1 MHLDNILVQMFV
13 RNLIQF
19 IILQQVGPKLFKASV
34 LEKNSHWK
42 ERACRYTE
50 SDVSSSEPPNVLRF
64 VKNDFFDYTGLF
76 YIKIWTNNNFTSASS
91 KIVSATSRYFKY
103 EFLN

>member
-34 LEKNSHWK
+34 LEKNSH
-42 ERACRYTE
+42 
-50 SDVSSSEPPNVLRF
+50 
-64 VKNDFFDYTGLF
+64 
-76 YIKIWTNNNFTSASS
+76 
-91 KIVSATSRYFKY
+91 
-103 EFLN
+103 